1 MAAFLEEI
9 NRNKQK
15 VHVNFFLLENT
26 KVQFMPFDSCND
38 ASNCP
43 AGKINSLGGKLSL
56 LPSSIAH

>member
-15 VHVNFFLLENT
+15 VHVNFLLENT
-26 KVQFMPFDSCND
+26 KVQFLPFDSCNY

-43 AGKINSLGGKLSL
+43 AGKINSLGGKVSL